1 MSQPEKAQLDQ
12 IRVVTPPGKEA
23 DPLATKEA
31 VSYEEARQ
39 RELLADLT
47 QDRVERKTYANRI
60 FYLVTAWLAVILVI
74 LLLQGFKS
82 YGFNL
87 DNSVLITLIGTTTG
101 SIVAIFILVTKYLFP
116 YRQKQPDE

>member
-1 MSQPEKAQLDQ
+1 
-12 IRVVTPPGKEA
+12 
-23 DPLATKEA
+23 
-31 VSYEEARQ
+31 
-39 RELLADLT
+39 LT